1 MLKYKNFIFWW
12 VSILLVATGVF
23 WANHFGLVEEIWRN
37 DVTLITSAIAFVFIL
52 FNIALGWIT
61 FKSSNPS
68 FLLANKKSVNK
79 FYDMGWFLSE
89 IMMALG
95 MFGTVI
101 GLILMLSTSFVG
113 SDSSQMQGQ
122 LSEMWKHMGL
132 ALYTNAVGIVAS
144 IVLKLQVYYTGYDFD
159 ET

>member
-1 MLKYKNFIFWW
+1 MLKYKNFIIWW
-12 VSILLVATGVF
+12 VSILLVATGTF
-23 WANHFGLVEEIWRN
+23 WATHFGLVQEIWNN
-37 DVTLITSAIAFVFIL
+37 DVTYITSAIAIVFIL

-61 FKSSNPS
+61 YKTSDPS
-68 FLLANKKSVNK
+68 FLLEKKKTIVST
-79 FYDMGWFLSE
+79 YDMGWFLSE

-113 SDSSQMQGQ
+113 SDPSQMQGQ

-132 ALYTNAVGIVAS
+132 ALYTNAVGIIAS
-144 IVLKLQVYYTGYDFD
+144 IVLKIQIFYTGYDLD
-159 ET
+159 EA